1 MLVMCVDGRQVGQ
14 TALMIAAEHGHA
26 AVCEALIK
34 AGADMTAQ
42 DKVASSS
49 SSVSLV
55 PAACGLSCS
64 ASRFDLDDVSLT
76 ISAASL

>member
-1 MLVMCVDGRQVGQ
+1 MCLDVRQDGS
-14 TALMIAAEHGHA
+14 TALIEAAGNGHA

-34 AGADMTAQ
+34 AGADMMARNA
-42 DKVASSS
+42 VASSS